1 MTDHHTRRE
10 ILAITG
16 STVLLAGCASESSPE
31 KEEQSPSEIVNAWLD
46 EHESAE
52 RDAVNQYSAGNEAFD
67 AGDYSRALM
76 HFERATESYESLEDA
91 LDSEIQNY
99 ENGSETWELFS
110 TLGQYY
116 AFIRRAST
124 WRYSAAYERA
134 VNDDPVASQEAL
146 ETSNDR
152 FERSEELKADFR
164 ERLNS

>member
-1 MTDHHTRRE
+1 MTDRYSRRKV
-10 ILAITG
+10 LAVTG
-16 STVLLAGCASESSPE
+16 STLLLAGCTGESTTE
-31 KEEQSPSEIVNAWLD
+31 KVEQSPSEIVNAWLD
-46 EHESAE
+46 EHESTE
-52 RDAVNQYSAGNEAFD
+52 QDAVDQYSAGNEAFEAD
-67 AGDYSRALM
+67 DYSRALM

-116 AFIRRAST
+116 AFIQRAST

-134 VNDDPVASQEAL
+134 VNDDPVASREAL

-152 FERSEELKADFR
+152 FERAEELKADFR
-164 ERLNS
+164 EMLNS